1 MGLLLYLELLKML
14 LSTEYIYIDFLILG
28 SEIL

>member
-1 MGLLLYLELLKML
+1 MGLMLHLELLKML
-14 LSTEYIYIDFLILG
+14 LSTEYMDFLILG